1 MITNQKYVIGTFLY
15 NFKLFVKD
23 LKYSGDHR
31 NKKNNSKFPLNTF
44 QNSHDGH
51 RLGVF
56 MLVLG
61 LLSDCYIIVLLTHS
75 VTVITNRLKVSGN
88 VPLCS
93 SVDIKCF
100 YWQ

>member
-51 RLGVF
+51 VIDWVF
-56 MLVLG
+56 LCWHYACQV
-61 LLSDCYIIVLLTHS
+61 IVTSLY
-75 VTVITNRLKVSGN
+75 
-88 VPLCS
+88 
-93 SVDIKCF
+93 F
-100 YWQ
+100 